1 LVAQGSLLFGEEL
14 RRRRLSA
21 GLTIGKLAERV
32 HYSTGQLSK
41 VERGIKRPSVDLACL
56 CDAALHAD
64 GELAALASEKPK
76 MLINRRQVMTAGALT
91 LPGIYLGE
99 TPAQINRDDAEITA
113 VFRALFEQH
122 RRLGQTIDP
131 RLILPTLVAQT
142 HAIQAL
148 SKNSSERKRNEL
160 LVLGSRYAEY
170 TGWLTQEAGSNHLAM
185 WWTRRATELAT
196 AGGDLEFAAYGFVRQ
211 ALVTMYSRDARQTVR
226 LAQQAQAAF
235 VPARVRGL
243 AALREAQ
250 GQALAADYD
259 GSMLALDHA
268 KSLLCQRTTHR
279 DRPVIGTQN
288 LVDPAEMVRG
298 WCLYDLGRPLMAAEV
313 FDRQLTLITP
323 DAIRT
328 IARFGARRA
337 LAYAVAGEV
346 DHACTLAAELL
357 DRALQVRSATIAT
370 DLRALAS
377 RLSRHTANRS
387 ALELLPRLK
396 AAAQAVTTRSDAMRR
411 HENS

>member
-1 LVAQGSLLFGEEL
+1 MAQGSLPFGEEL

-21 GLTIGKLAERV
+21 GLTIVKLAQRV
-32 HYSTGQLSK
+32 HYSKGQLSK
-41 VERGIKRPSVDLACL
+41 VERGIKRPTPDLAIL
-56 CDAALHAD
+56 CDAVLRAD
-64 GELAALASEKPK
+64 GELAVLASEKPK
-76 MLINRRQVMTAGALT
+76 RSINRRQLMTVGALT

-99 TPAQINRDDAEITA
+99 TSPQINGDGTEITA
-113 VFRALFEQH
+113 ILRALFEQH
-122 RRLGQTIDP
+122 RRLGQVIDP

-148 SKNSSERKRNEL
+148 SKNSSERTRSEL

-170 TGWLTQEAGSNHLAM
+170 TGWLTQEAGSNHLAV

-196 AGGDLEFAAYGFVRQ
+196 AGGDVEFAAYGFVRQ
-211 ALVTMYSRDARQTVR
+211 ALVTMYSRDARQTIQ
-226 LAQQAQAAF
+226 LAQQAQAPNAS
-235 VPARVRGL
+235 ARVRGL

-250 GQALAADYD
+250 GHALAADYH
-259 GSMLALDHA
+259 GSMLALDRA
-268 KSLLCQRTTHR
+268 KGLLCQRTTHP

-313 FDRQLTLITP
+313 FDRQLALIAP

-328 IARFGARRA
+328 ITRFGARRA

-346 DHACTLAAELL
+346 DHACTLAGELL
-357 DRALQVRSATIAT
+357 DHTLRVRSATIAT

-387 ALELLPRLK
+387 ARELLPRLS
-396 AAAQAVTTRSDAMRR
+396 AAAQAVTT
-411 HENS
+411 